1 MPNIGVEMA
10 NISEIAIEISVK
22 HLKRQELAQG
32 RGISSTFCIYCAFDI
47 VLTVVRHYLALKNI
61 QGRRGKNGKI

>member
-10 NISEIAIEISVK
+10 NISKNAIEISVK

-32 RGISSTFCIYCAFDI
+32 GGQVALFASI
-47 VLTVVRHYLALKNI
+47 VPLAMF
-61 QGRRGKNGKI
+61 

>member
-10 NISEIAIEISVK
+10 NVSENAIEISVK

-32 RGISSTFCIYCAFDI
+32 RGTSSTFCIYCAIGI
-47 VLTVVRHYLALKNI
+47 VLTVVRH
-61 QGRRGKNGKI
+61 

>member
-10 NISEIAIEISVK
+10 NISENAIEISVK

-32 RGISSTFCIYCAFDI
+32 RGTSSTFCIYCAFGN

-61 QGRRGKNGKI
+61 QGRRVKNGKI